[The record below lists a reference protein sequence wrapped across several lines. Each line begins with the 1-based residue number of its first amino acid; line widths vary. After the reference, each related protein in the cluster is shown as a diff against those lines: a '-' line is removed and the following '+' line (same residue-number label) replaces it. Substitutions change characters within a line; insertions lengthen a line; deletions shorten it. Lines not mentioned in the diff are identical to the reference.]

1 MATILEA
8 KNLTKFFRHQW
19 TYRRIPVLNDFS
31 LSIDEGEIFGVIGH
45 NGAGKTT
52 IFKLLLG
59 LLRPNG
65 GSVTFNGQPLT
76 PDARAAIGFL
86 PEHPYFYDYLTVQ
99 ETLDFYAR
107 LYGMRSPA
115 RQERIAT
122 VVEQLQIGS
131 KLRASLRTLSKGTLQ
146 RVGVAQAIM
155 NDPRLVILDEPMSG
169 LDPSGRHHMRELIQS
184 LQQSGTTVIFSSHV
198 LPDAEALCHRV
209 GIIAAGQLREIVVL
223 NHAQGP
229 EAYMMAVT
237 GVAATTLETLAKI
250 ASEPAQA
257 NGGNWVVR
265 LPSATAVRAALDAIR
280 RDNGLVESLTPL
292 RPSLEQ
298 RFLACA
304 GHAAD
309 ID

>member
-8 KNLTKFFRHQW
+8 RNLTKYFRHQW
-19 TYRRIPVLNDFS
+19 TFRRIPTLNGLS
-31 LSIDEGEIFGVIGH
+31 LAIAEGEIFGIIGH

-52 IFKLLLG
+52 LFKLLLG
-59 LLRPNG
+59 LLRPNDG
-65 GSVTFNGQPLT
+65 TVTFEGRPLT

-107 LYGMRSPA
+107 LYGMRGAA
-115 RQERIAT
+115 RRQRIAQI
-122 VVEQLQIGS
+122 VEHVQLVP

-146 RVGVAQAIM
+146 RVGIAQAIM
-155 NDPRLVILDEPMSG
+155 NHPRLVILDEPMSG
-169 LDPSGRHHMRELIQS
+169 LDPTGRHHMREIIRS
-184 LQQSGTTVIFSSHV
+184 LQHEGTTVIFSSHV
-198 LPDAEALCHRV
+198 LPDAEMLCHRV
-209 GIIAAGQLREIVVL
+209 GIIAAGQLREVVTL
-223 NHAQGP
+223 NHAQSP

-237 GVAATTLETLAKI
+237 GVASATLETLEKI
-250 ASEPAQA
+250 ASEPPRA

-265 LPSATAVRAALDAIR
+265 LPSPTAVRAALDAIR
-280 RDNGLVESLTPL
+280 SDNGLVESLTPL
-292 RPSLEQ
+292 QPSLEE

-304 GHAAD
+304 GHATD